1 MLGTASERI
10 GSILQGSKRQM
21 WRDLFHGR
29 RNRLF
34 FRVCSGRKESFF
46 KLLILLVNLL
56 LFVFEQ
62 FLKLI
67 NVFVD
72 GIGKISEVIRQQ
84 LGISEPHN

>member
-1 MLGTASERI
+1 
-10 GSILQGSKRQM
+10 M
-21 WRDLFHGR
+21 WRDLFHGW
-29 RNRLF
+29 RNRFF
-34 FRVCSGRKESFF
+34 FRVGGGGKESFF
-46 KLLILLVNLL
+46 KLFILLANLL